1 MQSLTSLPTEI
12 LHKIIRFAEPE
23 SLKTLRQVCRSLGEI
38 GKERLFESITVY
50 AKEESCDKFT
60 DFLENEDRDCLHLV
74 TKVYLDLSAFE
85 YDGYRVYNHGIWE
98 GPREKTF
105 RRFVRLFPRLK
116 ELPRLRS
123 IVLGFYPESPG
134 GVDGVLDVPY
144 TLGIRSAAIKEFL
157 SAITTLPQVPQEL
170 AFRELLNVNESNQ
183 DEVEKIEKVL
193 QNLRSLRLNI
203 TNPHNWGDHDDM
215 HTFFSTL
222 PSFWLKPA
230 LQILEHLTMYSN
242 VYFELYLDDCTI
254 LWAVAPSNKER
265 TYLGEDSYTTHPNLV
280 GRGYAT
286 YDTRWHHYFQS
297 FHELRHLRHFRYGR
311 SEYWRGNTIPFER
324 ETEIIIGMHEES
336 YLTFSD
342 SYAQELSYD
351 YGAWL
356 RIKWEEGGPLPWIE
370 EDQTSLEERLAK
382 IGQRYVIDEAT
393 EHQIAL
399 ARELRRPRAAVTPI
413 DE

>member
-1 MQSLTSLPTEI
+1 
-12 LHKIIRFAEPE
+12 
-23 SLKTLRQVCRSLGEI
+23 
-38 GKERLFESITVY
+38 
-50 AKEESCDKFT
+50 
-60 DFLENEDRDCLHLV
+60 
-74 TKVYLDLSAFE
+74 
-85 YDGYRVYNHGIWE
+85 
-98 GPREKTF
+98 
-105 RRFVRLFPRLK
+105 
-116 ELPRLRS
+116 
-123 IVLGFYPESPG
+123 
-134 GVDGVLDVPY
+134 
-144 TLGIRSAAIKEFL
+144 
-157 SAITTLPQVPQEL
+157 
-170 AFRELLNVNESNQ
+170 
-183 DEVEKIEKVL
+183 
-193 QNLRSLRLNI
+193 
-203 TNPHNWGDHDDM
+203 M

-230 LQILEHLTMYSN
+230 LQILEHLTIYSN
-242 VYFELYLDDCTI
+242 VYFGYYPKLDLRGVHFPRLRTLALGKYAFVHDSQLDWILSHRDTLTELYLDDCTI

-356 RIKWEEGGPLPWIE
+356 RMKWEEGGPLPWIE
-370 EDQTSLEERLAK
+370 EDQTSLEELLAK